1 MAKLEGIIYKTFDHY
16 VVLRGFAAIKDLAQI
31 SHRPESYQ
39 RNADKEHKKS
49 IIQFL
54 ASGEYKYFP
63 EITLACRVANYTE
76 FAKNI
81 GIDSAV
87 DRDDAQFVPD

>member
-1 MAKLEGIIYKTFDHY
+1 MVKLEGIIYKTFDHY

-49 IIQFL
+49 IIKF
-54 ASGEYKYFP
+54 
-63 EITLACRVANYTE
+63 
-76 FAKNI
+76 
-81 GIDSAV
+81 
-87 DRDDAQFVPD
+87 

>member
-39 RNADKEHKKS
+39 RNADKEHKKHHS
-49 IIQFL
+49 VL
-54 ASGEYKYFP
+54 
-63 EITLACRVANYTE
+63 
-76 FAKNI
+76 
-81 GIDSAV
+81 GIW
-87 DRDDAQFVPD
+87 

>member
-39 RNADKEHKKS
+39 RNADKEHKKTSFSSWHLVS
-49 IIQFL
+49 I
-54 ASGEYKYFP
+54 
-63 EITLACRVANYTE
+63 
-76 FAKNI
+76 NI
-81 GIDSAV
+81 FQ
-87 DRDDAQFVPD
+87 R